1 MLACFGNTY
10 ITTCRIYASQGGK
23 PSLNKVFDT
32 QLTFGADAEYR
43 TFRGFILANGSKGVF
58 LISEN
63 TGDITKIIDIPLRR
77 FYVREQQNLI
87 YALTDDNQLVK
98 ISLTDLKLVV
108 AGNTFKQAIKEIYLN
123 GRLIFWIDESG
134 NYGFERWK

>member
-1 MLACFGNTY
+1 M
-10 ITTCRIYASQGGK
+10 
-23 PSLNKVFDT
+23 FDT
-32 QLTFGADAEYR
+32 QLAFGSDAEYR
-43 TFRGFILANGSKGVF
+43 MFRGFILGNGSKGVF
-58 LISEN
+58 LINES

-108 AGNTFKQAIKEIYLN
+108 AGNTFTQAIKEIYLN